1 MNYYAPQNPEDV
13 EFTLRN
19 ARRKKAV
26 TGLFLAA
33 SVLLGGCT
41 STYDARELDP
51 NAPASA
57 HSKLSIK
64 TTQKLRKMADSEA
77 FVSCEPKSK
86 FRARKAVVAYVDV
99 IKPES
104 SSDEPKLSNII
115 HARRYICK
123 DFTRPELPPSDGTRG
138 RQEFRNS
145 LAYYAFAH
153 EQQHV
158 EGVTDEGEASCKAL
172 QKLPDYVEELSLR
185 DDTQQR
191 IVADTYNYVAL
202 FQTGK
207 YSIEGCELPYLQ

>member
-99 IKPES
+99 IKPE
-104 SSDEPKLSNII
+104 LI
-115 HARRYICK
+115 RR
-123 DFTRPELPPSDGTRG
+123 
-138 RQEFRNS
+138 
-145 LAYYAFAH
+145 A
-153 EQQHV
+153 
-158 EGVTDEGEASCKAL
+158 
-172 QKLPDYVEELSLR
+172 
-185 DDTQQR
+185 
-191 IVADTYNYVAL
+191 
-202 FQTGK
+202 
-207 YSIEGCELPYLQ
+207 